1 MAQPNKGA
9 TAAPGPLNPQ
19 DALEGMGIR
28 LPPPPPAAGSY
39 LPLVSAGG
47 LAFVSGQIPARGGAV
62 EFAGPVSDS
71 NIDEG
76 RKSARLCALNAL
88 SQIKAGV
95 GLGRVERVVRLSCY
109 VACGPGFTRH
119 PEVANAASD
128 LFAEVFGEHGKHS
141 RVAVG
146 VASLPLG
153 AMTELDAVV
162 QLRP

>member
-1 MAQPNKGA
+1 M
-9 TAAPGPLNPQ
+9 NPE
-19 DALEGMGIR
+19 DALEAMGIR
-28 LPPPPPAAGSY
+28 LPPPPAAAGSY

-47 LAFVSGQIPARGGAV
+47 LAFVSGQIPARGGKV
-62 EFAGPVSDS
+62 EFTGTVSDS
-71 NIDEG
+71 NIDEA
-76 RKSARLCALNAL
+76 RKSARLCALNVL

-119 PEVANAASD
+119 AEVANAASD
-128 LFAEVFGEHGKHS
+128 LLAEVFGEHGRHS
-141 RVAVG
+141 RAAVG

-153 AMTELDAVV
+153 SMTELDAVV